1 MDLVNADVESD
12 QLHLV
17 TNTMF
22 SQPGFED
29 KTELTFEDFKNLMG
43 EYMDN
48 LDDAKLNLS
57 GK

>member
-12 QLHLV
+12 QLHVL
-17 TNTMF
+17 TDTMF

-29 KTELTFEDFKNLMG
+29 KTELTFEDFKNLME
-43 EYMDN
+43 EYKDN
-48 LDDAKLNLS
+48 LDEAKLNLS